1 MRSTGMARIKLLL
14 LALAAFISPD
24 VSRADTRKM
33 WRLALFTTKF
43 CQADVMFVN
52 VIHRR
57 MIS

>member
-1 MRSTGMARIKLLL
+1 MARIKLLL
-14 LALAAFISPD
+14 LALAAFISPE

>member
-1 MRSTGMARIKLLL
+1 MARIKFLL
-14 LALAAFISPD
+14 LALAALISPE
-24 VSRADTRKM
+24 VSRADARKV
-33 WRLALFTTKF
+33 WQLALFTKKF